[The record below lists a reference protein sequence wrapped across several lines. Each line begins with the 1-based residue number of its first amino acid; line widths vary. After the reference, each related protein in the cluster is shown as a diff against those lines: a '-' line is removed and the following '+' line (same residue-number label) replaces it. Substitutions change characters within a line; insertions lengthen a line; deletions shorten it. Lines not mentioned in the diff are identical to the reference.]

1 MTLSDDELL
10 DVWATM
16 ICGRR
21 GGTRHLLDLF
31 PGSSELDSVFRS
43 DNIRDRIQRYLEE
56 KGHVIK
62 GCTRKQYEFEFETG
76 RRPLFDVL

>member
-1 MTLSDDELL
+1 
-10 DVWATM
+10 M
-16 ICGRR
+16 IGVKYYGR

-31 PGSSELDSVFRS
+31 PDKSELESIWRVDAV
-43 DNIRDRIQRYLEE
+43 RDKIQRYLEE

-76 RRPLFDVL
+76 RRPLYDVL